1 MSILVARDILSYGY
15 KLPHVMSKVV
25 VNRKNGVKKCG
36 LCCQPRPDP
45 GEHPLHHRDR
55 VRDPEAEGGHP
66 GEDSAAV
73 LQFLE
78 AGRPGPSQFLP
89 HARRRQKNR

>member
-1 MSILVARDILSYGY
+1 MSIVVAKDVLSFGL
-15 KLPHVMSKVV
+15 KLPHVTSKVV
-25 VNRKNGVKKCG
+25 VNGVKNCG
-36 LCCQPRPDP
+36 LCWQPCPDP

-66 GEDSAAV
+66 GEDSPAV
-73 LQFLE
+73 LQLLE

-89 HARRRQKNR
+89 HAGRWQKNR